1 MAKNKFI
8 MNPNTDYSIFS
19 ICLRNTNAT
28 TGSLPFVQ
36 TIRRQFILCQS
47 IIAFRLV
54 KIHRRRPVAREL
66 CQNRL
71 QIRNLPNVFSG
82 DILTKFTQIFFQK
95 RENILFF
102 LLPKHDSAQ
111 RLEMP
116 QNCDKPASSTHFA
129 IQLHIVFAARW

>member
-1 MAKNKFI
+1 
-8 MNPNTDYSIFS
+8 MNPNNTDYSIFS
-19 ICLRNTNAT
+19 ACLRNTNAT
-28 TGSLPFVQ
+28 NTFLTFRSNHSTSVYILPEYY
-36 TIRRQFILCQS
+36 S
-47 IIAFRLV
+47 IQVSENTSSKTKL
-54 KIHRRRPVAREL
+54 PEL

-95 RENILFF
+95 RENFF
-102 LLPKHDSAQ
+102 CSFYYQSNDSAQ

-116 QNCDKPASSTHFA
+116 QNCDKPASSSHFA

>member
-1 MAKNKFI
+1 MAKKFI

-19 ICLRNTNAT
+19 VCLRNTNAT
-28 TGSLPFVQ
+28 NRFLTFRSNHSTSVY
-36 TIRRQFILCQS
+36 ICQS
-47 IIAFRLV
+47 IISFRLV